1 MIYEVEVPMH
11 DEDIKSLAKVRIE
24 RAYELIEDAEELL
37 RHSSF
42 RLRKH
47 SLFVI

>member
-1 MIYEVEVPMH
+1 MH

-24 RAYELIEDAEELL
+24 RAYFRSVLIP
-37 RHSSF
+37 
-42 RLRKH
+42 LRKH